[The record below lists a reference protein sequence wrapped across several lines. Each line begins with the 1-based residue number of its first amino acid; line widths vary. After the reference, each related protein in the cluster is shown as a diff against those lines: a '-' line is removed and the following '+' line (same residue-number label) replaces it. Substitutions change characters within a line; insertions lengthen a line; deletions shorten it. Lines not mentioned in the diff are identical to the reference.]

1 MTRAEVAEVVFRRA
15 ESWFI
20 DNVPVSFPIPF
31 DGLYATEAVREW
43 VRARHDLAADS
54 GDAHGTEK
62 RILERLGSGMGKSS
76 LPGRKAA

>member
-20 DNVPVSFPIPF
+20 DHSPAGFPAPV

-43 VRARHDLAADS
+43 VRALHGLAPIS
-54 GDAHGTEK
+54 NDAHGTEN
-62 RILERLGSGMGKSS
+62 RILERLSGGLGKSALS
-76 LPGRKAA
+76 GRKAA